1 MSGLEG
7 LLRETFA
14 VCAILVLPAVLVAT
28 IVGTAIALVQAA
40 TQVHEQTLTLGPK
53 LVAVG
58 ALVAIFGAFGMR
70 LCAQLFASA
79 LSAIPRLVAG
89 G

>member
-1 MSGLEG
+1 M
-7 LLRETFA
+7 RETFA